1 MQILPHATS
10 SRPAILLN
18 RVDLPAP
25 GVVEY
30 TNKTNKHAKYVSNVG
45 RGATRKGA
53 FPKCSSVWIH
63 PMSLKI

>member
-1 MQILPHATS
+1 MEVPLMQILPHATS

-30 TNKTNKHAKYVSNVG
+30 TIKTNKHAK
-45 RGATRKGA
+45 
-53 FPKCSSVWIH
+53 
-63 PMSLKI
+63 